1 MLMINGKEVAEI
13 LTMESCIAVMETVL
27 ADLSEGEAVQSLR
40 QVLPLEERN
49 VLGLMPGY
57 LRREGVAGA
66 KIISVFPGNHGSGL
80 PSHQGMVSLFDAAN
94 GVPLAMVDGQ
104 SITAIR
110 TAAVSAAATKLLA
123 REEAESLAVLGTGE
137 QARSHLEA
145 MLQVRGIK
153 RAKVWSRTP
162 GKAQA
167 FADAMSSR
175 WNAEITAAL
184 SVADAVVDA
193 DIICT
198 ATAAGEP
205 VLQGAWVKP
214 GAHINAIGACRAHER
229 ELDTALVAGARLYVD
244 RLESAV
250 HEAGDYLIPL
260 SEGAITADHIIGEI
274 GGLLKGHVPGRGS
287 SSEITLFKGLGLAV
301 QDLAAA
307 FYIYKQAV
315 ALHKGVEVVL

>member
-1 MLMINGKEVAEI
+1 MLMVNGKEVAEI

-49 VLGLMPGY
+49 VLGMMPGY
-57 LRREGVAGA
+57 LRREGIAGA

-80 PSHQGMVSLFDAAN
+80 PSHQGMVSLFDAAT
-94 GVPLAMVDGQ
+94 GVPLAIVDGQ

-162 GKAQA
+162 GKARA

-184 SVADAVVDA
+184 SVQDAVMDA

-205 VLQGAWVKP
+205 VLHGAWVKP

-260 SEGAITADHIIGEI
+260 SEGSITADHIIGEI
-274 GGLLKGHVPGRGS
+274 GGLLKGRVPGRGS
-287 SSEITLFKGLGLAV
+287 GNEITLFKGLGLAV

-315 ALHKGVEVVL
+315 ALHKGVEISF

>member
-1 MLMINGKEVAEI
+1 MLVIKGSEAAEL
-13 LTMESCIAVMETVL
+13 LTMESCIKVMETVL
-27 ADLSEGEAVQSLR
+27 AELSEGEAVQSLR

-49 VLGLMPGY
+49 VLGFMPGY
-57 LRREGVAGA
+57 LRRGGVAGA
-66 KIISVFPGNHGSGL
+66 KLISVFPGNHGIGL
-80 PSHQGMVSLFDAAN
+80 PSHQGVVALFDAAT

-104 SITAIR
+104 AITAIR

-137 QARSHLEA
+137 QARCHLEA
-145 MLQVRGIK
+145 MLQVRGIR
-153 RAKVWSRTP
+153 RAQVWSRTP

-167 FADAMSSR
+167 FASAMSRR
-175 WNAEITAAL
+175 WNAEITAAP
-184 SVADAVVDA
+184 SVQDAVKDA

-198 ATAAGEP
+198 ATASAEP
-205 VLQGAWVKP
+205 VLHGAWVKP

-260 SEGAITADHIIGEI
+260 SEGAIPADHIIGEI
-274 GGLLKGHVPGRGS
+274 GGLLTGDVPGRGS
-287 SSEITLFKGLGLAV
+287 HHEITLFKGLGLAV
-301 QDLAAA
+301 EDLAAA

-315 ALHKGVEVVL
+315 ALHKGVEIAF

>member
-13 LTMESCIAVMETVL
+13 LTMDSCIAVMETVL

-49 VLGLMPGY
+49 LLGLMPGY

-80 PSHQGMVSLFDAAN
+80 PSHQGMVSLFDAAT

-162 GKAQA
+162 GKARA

-184 SVADAVVDA
+184 SVQDAVMDA

-205 VLQGAWVKP
+205 VLQGALVKP
-214 GAHINAIGACRAHER
+214 GAHPKGACALIKTCDVRQ
-229 ELDTALVAGARLYVD
+229 LTA
-244 RLESAV
+244 
-250 HEAGDYLIPL
+250 
-260 SEGAITADHIIGEI
+260 
-274 GGLLKGHVPGRGS
+274 
-287 SSEITLFKGLGLAV
+287 
-301 QDLAAA
+301 
-307 FYIYKQAV
+307 
-315 ALHKGVEVVL
+315 

>member
-1 MLMINGKEVAEI
+1 MLIINGKEVAEI

-49 VLGLMPGY
+49 VLGMMPGY
-57 LRREGVAGA
+57 LRREGIAGA

-80 PSHQGMVSLFDAAN
+80 PSHQGMVSLFDAAT

-153 RAKVWSRTP
+153 RTKVWSRTP
-162 GKAQA
+162 GKARA

-184 SVADAVVDA
+184 SVEDAVMDA

-205 VLQGAWVKP
+205 VLHGAWVKP

-274 GGLLKGHVPGRGS
+274 GGLLKGRVPGRRS
-287 SSEITLFKGLGLAV
+287 SDEITLFKGLGLAV
-301 QDLAAA
+301 QDLAAG
-307 FYIYKQAV
+307 FYIYKQAG
-315 ALHKGVEVVL
+315 ALHKGVEISF

>member
-1 MLMINGKEVAEI
+1 MVNGKEVAEI

-49 VLGLMPGY
+49 VLGMMPGY
-57 LRREGVAGA
+57 LRREGIAGA

-80 PSHQGMVSLFDAAN
+80 PSHQGMVSLFDAAT
-94 GVPLAMVDGQ
+94 GVPLAIVDGQ

-162 GKAQA
+162 GKARA

-184 SVADAVVDA
+184 SVQDAVMDA

-205 VLQGAWVKP
+205 VLHGAWVKP

-260 SEGAITADHIIGEI
+260 SEGSITADHIIGEI
-274 GGLLKGHVPGRGS
+274 GGLLKGRVPGRGS
-287 SSEITLFKGLGLAV
+287 GNEITLFKGLGLAV

-315 ALHKGVEVVL
+315 ALHKGVEISF

>member
-1 MLMINGKEVAEI
+1 MVNGKEVAEI
-13 LTMESCIAVMETVL
+13 LTMGSCIAVMETVL

-49 VLGLMPGY
+49 VLGMMPGY
-57 LRREGVAGA
+57 LRREGITGA

-80 PSHQGMVSLFDAAN
+80 PSHQGMVSLFDAAT
-94 GVPLAMVDGQ
+94 GVPLAIVDGQ

-162 GKAQA
+162 GKARA

-184 SVADAVVDA
+184 SVQDAVMDA

-205 VLQGAWVKP
+205 VLHGAWVKP

-274 GGLLKGHVPGRGS
+274 GGLLKGRIPGRGS
-287 SSEITLFKGLGLAV
+287 GNEITLFKGLGLAV

-315 ALHKGVEVVL
+315 ALHKGVEISF